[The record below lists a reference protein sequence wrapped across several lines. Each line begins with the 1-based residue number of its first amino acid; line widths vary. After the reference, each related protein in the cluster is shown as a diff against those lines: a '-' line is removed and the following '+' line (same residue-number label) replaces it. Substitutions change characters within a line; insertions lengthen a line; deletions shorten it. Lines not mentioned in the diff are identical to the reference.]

1 MKAILRSALLL
12 TYATGAAPTDADQT
26 AIADIIA
33 KSLKQG
39 GGLKTFVT
47 EVVLSET
54 FRRN

>member
-12 TYATGAAPTDADQT
+12 TCATGAAPTAADQT

-54 FRRN
+54 FRHN